1 MWMLYLSSI
10 LLLCTYSSAQS
21 DHTLPEN
28 ENILNN
34 NNGKNLNPQAQ
45 RSFGHNPPITCPDK
59 FRYEYDQHGVLYGR
73 VTIQRD
79 PYAKQF
85 VFEVNMTVNAPVQQN
100 DGLSIRLLSTQRE
113 ILNGQYLQ
121 YAIIFPRAASWKV
134 PNLDQLMMNRVVVCT
149 GRELPLD
156 SDGVQTAMWARST
169 ISIDNTRP
177 SPTPGPWGYP
187 QIGYPNVGPYPPIV
201 NPNVRPYPPIGNPHL
216 RPYPPIVDPNLR
228 PYPPPPVYPPD
239 YPHVRPYPPY
249 GIPYYRGANKNDGE
263 AGAGPGADI
272 GAGDGAEA
280 GIP

>member
-1 MWMLYLSSI
+1 MSSI

-100 DGLSIRLLSTQRE
+100 
-113 ILNGQYLQ
+113 
-121 YAIIFPRAASWKV
+121 V
-134 PNLDQLMMNRVVVCT
+134 
-149 GRELPLD
+149 
-156 SDGVQTAMWARST
+156 
-169 ISIDNTRP
+169 RP
-177 SPTPGPWGYP
+177 SF
-187 QIGYPNVGPYPPIV
+187 VVFKV
-201 NPNVRPYPPIGNPHL
+201 NNIYFPFFLMHYLHA
-216 RPYPPIVDPNLR
+216 VDILFLNLCQ
-228 PYPPPPVYPPD
+228 
-239 YPHVRPYPPY
+239 
-249 GIPYYRGANKNDGE
+249 
-263 AGAGPGADI
+263 
-272 GAGDGAEA
+272 
-280 GIP
+280 